1 MNTHLDYS
9 ISHRRR
15 ACFKLTTLNTTP
27 THGRREKC
35 PLDVTTRSVHDLRPS
50 QFLILVRALLK
61 DYLELELLVRVFH
74 GRWPESLRLLGADLL
89 VHVLLAQPRR
99 QSTELSHEPSQ
110 FVDSL
115 DQFLLRL
122 RHVHDVVYRSVEF
135 LLGHDFLLLKFGRPG
150 LVLLELL
157 GGFRQ
162 PRLLVG
168 GRGGANTGE
177 GGRRESRRGRPEEG
191 SSIASRGCG
200 REGHISR
207 RSGGGVR
214 CDERRGGSGESEK
227 DGGELHGFPSLL
239 FGGSVAILCK
249 R

>member
-1 MNTHLDYS
+1 MDNITTS
-9 ISHRRR
+9 KRARKRGTRRGNPNNAKFRHRRLHV
-15 ACFKLTTLNTTP
+15 AGQQVTMYLKHQNHTTEGKLSSTTGN
-27 THGRREKC
+27 
-35 PLDVTTRSVHDLRPS
+35 SVNS
-50 QFLILVRALLK
+50 
-61 DYLELELLVRVFH
+61 RVFH

-200 REGHISR
+200 GEGHIPR
-207 RSGGGVR
+207 RSEGGVR

-227 DGGELHGFPSLL
+227 DGGDIHGFPSLL
-239 FGGSVAILCK
+239 FGSSVAILCK